1 MDYGHLKDAMT
12 LDNETLYQMMNDYG
26 NDVWNYAFFL
36 TGNRDH
42 ADDIS
47 QEVFIKAY
55 QGIHTFRGDASL
67 KTWLIT
73 ITRNTAHSYRRS
85 RFFHQSLGSKKLYS
99 IDEET
104 TAGSSA
110 LSHDSR
116 IAPSAESIVMEQH
129 YEDSIWD
136 IIMSLSVKS
145 REVLILAL
153 KYEMK
158 IHEIANILHIS
169 EGTVKSRL
177 SRAKEKVQKELGRRA
192 E

>member
-1 MDYGHLKDAMT
+1 MDYSDLKNAVT
-12 LDNETLYQMMNDYG
+12 LDNETLYQIMDDYG
-26 NDVWNYAFFL
+26 KDVWNYAFFL

-55 QGIHTFRGDASL
+55 QGIHTYQGEASL

-85 RFFHQSLGSKKLYS
+85 RFFRQSLGNKLHS
-99 IDEET
+99 IDEEK

-110 LSHDSR
+110 LSLNSQ

>member
-1 MDYGHLKDAMT
+1 MDYGHLKDAVT

-85 RFFHQSLGSKKLYS
+85 RFFRQSLGSMLFS
-99 IDEET
+99 IDEEKT
-104 TAGSSA
+104 VGSSA
-110 LSHDSR
+110 LSKATR
-116 IAPSAESIVMEQH
+116 TVPSAESVVLEQH
-129 YEDSIWD
+129 YEDSIWE
-136 IIMSLSVKS
+136 IIMALPIKS
-145 REVLILAL
+145 REVLILAF

-158 IHEIANILHIS
+158 IHEIAELLHIS

-177 SRAKEKVQKELGRRA
+177 SRAKEKVKNELGRRA

>member
-1 MDYGHLKDAMT
+1 MDYSDLKHAVT
-12 LDNETLYQMMNDYG
+12 LDNDTLYQIMDDYG

-36 TGNRDH
+36 TGSRDH

-55 QGIHTFRGDASL
+55 QGIHTYRGEASL

-73 ITRNTAHSYRRS
+73 ITRNTVHSYRRS
-85 RFFHQSLGSKKLYS
+85 RFFRQSLGSKLYS
-99 IDEET
+99 IDDEK

-110 LSHDSR
+110 LSPNSR

-129 YEDSIWD
+129 YEDSIWE

>member
-1 MDYGHLKDAMT
+1 MDYSDLKHAVT
-12 LDNETLYQMMNDYG
+12 LDNDTLYQIMDDYG

-36 TGNRDH
+36 TGSRDH

-55 QGIHTFRGDASL
+55 QGIHTYRGEASL

-73 ITRNTAHSYRRS
+73 ITRNTVHSYRRS
-85 RFFHQSLGSKKLYS
+85 RFFRQSLGSKLYS
-99 IDEET
+99 IDDEK

-110 LSHDSR
+110 LSPNSR

-129 YEDSIWD
+129 YEDSIWE

-158 IHEIANILHIS
+158 IHEIAKILHIS

>member
-1 MDYGHLKDAMT
+1 MDYSDLKHAVT
-12 LDNETLYQMMNDYG
+12 LDNDTLYQIMDDYG

-36 TGNRDH
+36 TGSRDH

-55 QGIHTFRGDASL
+55 QGIHTYRGEASL

-73 ITRNTAHSYRRS
+73 ITRNTVHSYRRS
-85 RFFHQSLGSKKLYS
+85 RFFRQSLGSKLYS
-99 IDEET
+99 IDDEK

-110 LSHDSR
+110 LSPNSR

-129 YEDSIWD
+129 YEDSIWE

-145 REVLILAL
+145 REVLLLAL

>member
-1 MDYGHLKDAMT
+1 MDYSDLKHAVT
-12 LDNETLYQMMNDYG
+12 LDNDTLCQIMDDFG

-36 TGNRDH
+36 TGSRDH

-55 QGIHTFRGDASL
+55 QGIHTYRGEASL

-73 ITRNTAHSYRRS
+73 ITRNTVHSYRRS
-85 RFFHQSLGSKKLYS
+85 RFFRQSLGSKLFS
-99 IDEET
+99 IDDEK
-104 TAGSSA
+104 TAESSA
-110 LSHDSR
+110 LSSHSR

-129 YEDSIWD
+129 YEDSIWE

-158 IHEIANILHIS
+158 IHEIAKILHIS

>member
-1 MDYGHLKDAMT
+1 MDYSDLKHAVT
-12 LDNETLYQMMNDYG
+12 LDNDTLYQIMDDFG

-36 TGNRDH
+36 TGSRDH

-55 QGIHTFRGDASL
+55 QAIHTYRGEASL

-73 ITRNTAHSYRRS
+73 ITRNTVHSYRRS
-85 RFFHQSLGSKKLYS
+85 RFFRQSLGSKLYS
-99 IDEET
+99 TDDEK
-104 TAGSSA
+104 TAESSA
-110 LSHDSR
+110 FSSHSR

-129 YEDSIWD
+129 YEDSIWE

-158 IHEIANILHIS
+158 IHEIAKILHIS

>member
-1 MDYGHLKDAMT
+1 MDYSDLKHAVT
-12 LDNETLYQMMNDYG
+12 LDNDTLYQIMDDYG

-36 TGNRDH
+36 TGSRDH

-55 QGIHTFRGDASL
+55 QGIHTYRGEASL

-73 ITRNTAHSYRRS
+73 ITRNTVHSYRRS
-85 RFFHQSLGSKKLYS
+85 RFFRQSLGSKLYS
-99 IDEET
+99 IDDEK

-110 LSHDSR
+110 LSPNSR

-129 YEDSIWD
+129 YENSIWE

>member
-1 MDYGHLKDAMT
+1 MDYSDLKHAVT
-12 LDNETLYQMMNDYG
+12 LDNETLYQIMNDYG

-55 QGIHTFRGDASL
+55 QGIHTYRGEASL

-85 RFFHQSLGSKKLYS
+85 RFFRQSLGNKLYS
-99 IDEET
+99 IDEEK

-110 LSHDSR
+110 LSQDSR

-153 KYEMK
+153 KYGMK

>member
-1 MDYGHLKDAMT
+1 MDYSDLKYAVT
-12 LDNETLYQMMNDYG
+12 LDNETLYQIMDDYG

-36 TGNRDH
+36 TGSRDH

-55 QGIHTFRGDASL
+55 QGIHTYRGEASL

-73 ITRNTAHSYRRS
+73 ITRNTVHSYRRS
-85 RFFHQSLGSKKLYS
+85 RFFRQSLGSKLYS
-99 IDEET
+99 IDDEK

-110 LSHDSR
+110 LSQNSR

-129 YEDSIWD
+129 YEDSIWE

-158 IHEIANILHIS
+158 IQEIANILHLS

>member
-1 MDYGHLKDAMT
+1 MDYGDLKHAVT
-12 LDNETLYQMMNDYG
+12 LDNETLYQMMDDYG

-36 TGNRDH
+36 TGDRDH

-55 QGIHTFRGDASL
+55 QGIHTYRGEASL

-85 RFFHQSLGSKKLYS
+85 RFFRQSLGGKLYS
-99 IDEET
+99 IDEEK

-110 LSHDSR
+110 LSRNSR
-116 IAPSAESIVMEQH
+116 IVPSAESIVMEQH

-136 IIMSLSVKS
+136 VIMSLSVKS
-145 REVLILAL
+145 REVLILSL

-158 IHEIANILHIS
+158 IHEIANVLHIS

>member
-1 MDYGHLKDAMT
+1 MDYSDLKYAVT
-12 LDNETLYQMMNDYG
+12 LDNDTLYQIMDDYG

-36 TGNRDH
+36 TGSRDH

-47 QEVFIKAY
+47 QVVFIKAY
-55 QGIHTFRGDASL
+55 QGIHTYRGEASL

-73 ITRNTAHSYRRS
+73 ITRNTVHSYRRS
-85 RFFHQSLGSKKLYS
+85 RFFRQSLGSKLYS
-99 IDEET
+99 IDDEK
-104 TAGSSA
+104 TAESSA
-110 LSHDSR
+110 LTQNSR
-116 IAPSAESIVMEQH
+116 IVPSAESIVLEQH
-129 YEDSIWD
+129 YEDSIWE

>member
-1 MDYGHLKDAMT
+1 MT

-85 RFFHQSLGSKKLYS
+85 RFFRQSLGSMLFS
-99 IDEET
+99 IDEEK

-110 LSHDSR
+110 LSKATR
-116 IAPSAESIVMEQH
+116 TVPSAESIVMEQH
-129 YEDSIWD
+129 YEDSIWE
-136 IIMSLSVKS
+136 IIMKLPIKS
-145 REVLILAL
+145 REVLILAF

-158 IHEIANILHIS
+158 IHEIAELLHIS

-177 SRAKEKVQKELGRRA
+177 SRAKEKVKNELGRRA

>member
-1 MDYGHLKDAMT
+1 MDYSDLKHAVT
-12 LDNETLYQMMNDYG
+12 LDNDTLYQIMDDFG

-36 TGNRDH
+36 TGSRDH

-55 QGIHTFRGDASL
+55 QGIHTYRGEASI

-73 ITRNTAHSYRRS
+73 ITRNTVHSYRRS
-85 RFFHQSLGSKKLYS
+85 RFFRQSLGSKLFS
-99 IDEET
+99 IDDEK
-104 TAGSSA
+104 TAESSA
-110 LSHDSR
+110 LSSHSR

-129 YEDSIWD
+129 YEDSIWE

-158 IHEIANILHIS
+158 IHEIAKILHIS

>member
-1 MDYGHLKDAMT
+1 MD
-12 LDNETLYQMMNDYG
+12 DYG

-36 TGNRDH
+36 TGSRDH

-55 QGIHTFRGDASL
+55 QGIHTYRGEASL

-73 ITRNTAHSYRRS
+73 ITRNTVHSYRRS
-85 RFFHQSLGSKKLYS
+85 RFFRQSLGSKLYS
-99 IDEET
+99 IDDEK

-110 LSHDSR
+110 LSPNSR

-129 YEDSIWD
+129 YENSIWE

>member
-1 MDYGHLKDAMT
+1 MDYSDLKHAVT
-12 LDNETLYQMMNDYG
+12 LDNDTLYQIMDDFG

-36 TGNRDH
+36 TGSRDH

-55 QGIHTFRGDASL
+55 QGIHTYRGEASL

-73 ITRNTAHSYRRS
+73 ITRNTVHSYRRS
-85 RFFHQSLGSKKLYS
+85 RFFRQSLGSKLFS
-99 IDEET
+99 IDDEK
-104 TAGSSA
+104 TAESSA
-110 LSHDSR
+110 LSSHSR
-116 IAPSAESIVMEQH
+116 IAPSAEAIVMEQH
-129 YEDSIWD
+129 YEDSIWE

-158 IHEIANILHIS
+158 IHEIAKILHIS

>member
-1 MDYGHLKDAMT
+1 MDYSDLKHAVT
-12 LDNETLYQMMNDYG
+12 LDNDTLYQIMDDFG

-36 TGNRDH
+36 TGSRDH

-55 QGIHTFRGDASL
+55 QGIHTYRGEASL

-73 ITRNTAHSYRRS
+73 ITRNTVHSYRRS
-85 RFFHQSLGSKKLYS
+85 RFFRQSLGSKLFS
-99 IDEET
+99 IDDEK
-104 TAGSSA
+104 TAESSA
-110 LSHDSR
+110 LSSHSR

-129 YEDSIWD
+129 YEDSIWE

-158 IHEIANILHIS
+158 IHEIAKILHIS